1 MSVCCEANSNR
12 AYGWSGSYD
21 LRHNNSGLRIVSR
34 NDFLFAAAVIA
45 IMAGFL
51 FPLSAHLLDVFLT
64 FSVCLTAAT
73 LIITFSAKQALQVQG
88 FPLLIVSVTMLRIA
102 LSIASTKLMFSQSDA
117 GTAINLL
124 GSIIVR
130 NNPTTP
136 GTTTLFFG
144 MLSIV
149 VFAVI
154 FKAARGINLSASE
167 FTGNIVPT
175 RQILINSDSNAGVIS
190 SEQADRLREKIACEA
205 SFFIAMSSTA
215 RFIVCAAVI
224 ELVIISVNIVASMAI
239 GVLSGTTTS
248 ISEELYAIF
257 TVGAG
262 TVTQVSA
269 LLAALGSGYL
279 VRKSLVYSSGDN
291 EPAESKYTTIKRI
304 KVISSEVLPP
314 QELQAQYDKP
324 KDYVES
330 TKHITREKVIT
341 KEAKWFGE
349 EISDEKENLYLW
361 DWQEIKDNYGYKA
374 ITELIESRLKQDN
387 SQAKTILMAAESFE
401 ELGVTVPVNI
411 AIRLAQNGRKCL
423 LIDFDQ
429 KRNAISKVFD
439 IDSNNT
445 DTNAISTCI
454 KNLWVRPA
462 RNYRESEKTTLKAVI
477 SNQQDQYDCLVVYA
491 PNIKVLA
498 DSDNLAG
505 CIQIAML
512 FSSEG
517 KLKSPAIGDL
527 HKILTDNGCEI
538 FKPKYN
544 LAETVWA

>member
-12 AYGWSGSYD
+12 AYGRSGSCD
-21 LRHNNSGLRIVSR
+21 LRHNNSGLRIISR

-45 IMAGFL
+45 IIVGFL

-64 FSVCLTAAT
+64 FSVCLTAAA

-124 GSIIVR
+124 GGIIIR

-144 MLSIV
+144 MLSVV

-175 RQILINSDSNAGVIS
+175 RQILINSDSNAGIIS
-190 SEQADRLREKIACEA
+190 SEQADRLRKKIACEA
-205 SFFIAMSSTA
+205 SFFVAMSGTA

-224 ELVIISVNIVASMAI
+224 ELVIISVNTVASMAV
-239 GVLSGTTTS
+239 GVMSGTTTS
-248 ISEELYAIF
+248 IPVEFYAIL
-257 TVGAG
+257 TIGAG

-269 LLAALGSGYL
+269 LFAALGSGYL
-279 VRKSLVYSSGDN
+279 VRKSLVHSSADN

-304 KVISSEVLPP
+304 KVVSSEVLPP
-314 QELQAQYDKP
+314 QELQARYDKP

-330 TKHITREKVIT
+330 SKHITCEKVIT
-341 KEAKWFGE
+341 KEAKWFGK

-411 AIRLAQNGRKCL
+411 AISLAQKGRKCL

-445 DTNAISTCI
+445 HTNAISTCI
-454 KNLWVRPA
+454 TNLWVRPA
-462 RNYRESEKTTLKAVI
+462 SKYREAEKTTLKAVI

-491 PNIKVLA
+491 PNIKLLA

-517 KLKSPAIGDL
+517 KLKSP
-527 HKILTDNGCEI
+527 

-544 LAETVWA
+544 LAEIV